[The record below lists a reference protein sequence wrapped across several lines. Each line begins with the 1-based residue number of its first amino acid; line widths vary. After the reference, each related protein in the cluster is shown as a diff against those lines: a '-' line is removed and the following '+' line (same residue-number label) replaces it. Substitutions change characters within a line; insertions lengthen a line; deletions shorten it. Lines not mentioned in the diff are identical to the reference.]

1 MTAPTFI
8 IAEAGVN
15 HDGSVARALEL
26 ADAARACGA
35 DAVKY
40 QTFRADRLT
49 TDRAA
54 TCAYQEMATG
64 GQRSQQDMLRT
75 LELPQPAFRRLADH
89 CREIGIEFMSTA
101 FDCDSL
107 EFLVAETG
115 IRRVKIPSGELV
127 NPLLLLKAARTDL
140 PIILSTGMATLA
152 EVAAALGVLAY
163 GLLGLPGLPS
173 PAEVAE
179 AAIAAE
185 GVALLRRRVT
195 LLHCVSDYPAL
206 PQDSNLRAMATM
218 RDQFSLPV
226 GLSDHTQGT
235 CVSVA
240 AVALGAAML
249 EKHFTLDPTLPG
261 PDHRASLDVPGLRS
275 LVEQARIVESALG
288 DGVKVPRPSEQAN
301 ITAIRGSLVA
311 ACPIRAGEPLDVTN
325 ITVKR
330 PGDGL
335 APMCLLRLAG
345 TRAGRD
351 YEADEQI
358 RPVTEERDD

>member
-1 MTAPTFI
+1 MTAPTLI

-15 HDGSVARALEL
+15 HDGCIARALEL

-40 QTFRADRLT
+40 QTFRAARLT
-49 TDRAA
+49 TNRAA
-54 TCAYQEMATG
+54 TCAYQEIATG
-64 GQRSQQDMLRT
+64 GQRSQQDMLQA
-75 LELPQPAFRRLADH
+75 LELPQSAFRRLAEH

-127 NPLLLLKAARTDL
+127 NPLLLLKAARTGL

-152 EVAAALGVLAY
+152 EVAAALGVLTY
-163 GLLGLPGLPS
+163 GLLGLPGLPR
-173 PAEVAE
+173 PDDVVG
-179 AAIAAE
+179 AADE
-185 GVALLRRRVT
+185 GAALLRRRVT
-195 LLHCVSDYPAL
+195 LLHCVSDYPAQ

-218 RDQFSLPV
+218 RDRFGLPV

-240 AVALGAAML
+240 AVALGASVL

-275 LVEQARIVESALG
+275 LVEQARIVECALG
-288 DGVKVPRPSEQAN
+288 DGVKAPRPSEKAN

-311 ACPIRAGEPLDVTN
+311 ARPIRAGEPLDATN

-335 APMCLLRLAG
+335 APMCLLELAG

-351 YEADEQI
+351 YETNEQI
-358 RPVTEERDD
+358 RPATEERDD